1 MNHTKIIQ
9 ALAILLLVPALL
21 PAQQQLLHG
30 LGTVAGLPEGSRGL
44 LAMTVGSKERLDFNG
59 DGIPERSF
67 LARDPAHGDV
77 LRIVDGSDASRSWTV
92 RLEGD
97 PDRPIII
104 GRHQLVGFFDFDGI
118 VSNENPKELVFAR
131 REQGQGYLI
140 ITMTDVI
147 ISSYSSSQPT
157 SPWQPLGIIAILIG
171 IIDRN
176 GDGKDELLLA
186 NPAAQQTEIWGVP

>member
-1 MNHTKIIQ
+1 MNIRNIML
-9 ALAILLLVPALL
+9 ALVFLLTATSPLA
-21 PAQQQLLHG
+21 AQFLHG
-30 LGTVAGLPEGSRGL
+30 YGTVAGLSLHNRGL
-44 LAMTVGSKERLDFNG
+44 LAMTMGSKDRLDFNG

-67 LARDPAHGDV
+67 VARDPAHGDV
-77 LRIVDGSDASRSWTV
+77 LRIVAGRDASRSWTV

-104 GRHQLVGFFDFDGI
+104 GRYQLVGFFDFDGI
-118 VSNENPKELVFAR
+118 VSNENPKELVFAK

-147 ISSYSSSQPT
+147 ISSYDSSQPT

-171 IIDRN
+171 IVDLNR
-176 GDGKDELLLA
+176 DGTDEVILA
-186 NPAAQQTEIWGVP
+186 NPAAQQTEIWGAP